1 MPTNKEKLNGA
12 VSVWSN
18 SYNAPTGYGQQ
29 ATMLVDRLKR
39 AGLDVA
45 MLSNYGLEG
54 IPSTIKTP
62 YGKIPHYPRGIDQY
76 SNDSGPTDHQS
87 FVAQFDKPNLFI
99 SLYDV
104 WVMKS
109 AQYDKFP
116 IASWVP
122 LDHVTLPPGVEK
134 FLRKDNV
141 TPIAMSPHGVRQM
154 NAKGIE
160 CEYAPHAIDTKVY
173 KPTYKI
179 GAHEINEYLG
189 LKPETFV
196 VGVVAANKAS
206 GLVHRKAFG
215 ELILAF
221 SIFAKDKP
229 DAVLYLHT
237 DSFGLSGGWNL
248 LAILSSLGVK
258 KEQVIFPNPQDYRFG
273 LSQTNLAAL
282 YTRMDVLLAP
292 SLGEGFGVPS
302 VEAQSCGTRV
312 IGSNWAAT
320 PDLVSPDSWLTDGQ
334 LSWDAGQDAWWMTPN
349 VSSLVNALEESYKAE
364 RGPSQVAIDFAS
376 QFDVE
381 KVWDESWLP
390 ILRKLLK

>member
-39 AGLDVA
+39 ASLDVA

-54 IPSTIKTP
+54 IPSLIKTP

-206 GLVHRKAFG
+206 GLVHRKAYG

-320 PDLVSPDSWLTDGQ
+320 PDLVSPDSWLTEGQ

-364 RGPSQVAIDFAS
+364 RGTSQVAIDFAS

>member
-122 LDHVTLPPGVEK
+122 LDHVTLPPSVEK

-179 GAHEINEYLG
+179 GAHEINKYLG

-206 GLVHRKAFG
+206 GLVHRKAYG

-320 PDLVSPDSWLTDGQ
+320 PDLVSPDSWLTEGQ

-364 RGPSQVAIDFAS
+364 RGTSQVAIDFAS

-381 KVWDESWLP
+381 KVWDESWMP

>member
-29 ATMLVDRLKR
+29 VTMLVDRLKR
-39 AGLDVA
+39 ANLDVA

-54 IPSTIKTP
+54 IPSVINTP
-62 YGKIPHYPRGIDQY
+62 FGKVPHYPRGLDLY
-76 SNDSGPTDHQS
+76 SNDSGPQDHKT
-87 FVAQFDKPNLFI
+87 FIANKDKPNLLI

-109 AQYDKFP
+109 KQYDDFP
-116 IASWVP
+116 IAAWTP
-122 LDHVTLPPGVEK
+122 LDHVTLPPGVEN
-134 FLRKDNV
+134 FLKKENV
-141 TPIAMSPHGVRQM
+141 TPVAMSPHGVRQLT
-154 NAKGIE
+154 AKGIE

-173 KPTYKI
+173 KPSYKI
-179 GAHEINEYLG
+179 GNHDINEYMG
-189 LKPETFV
+189 LTPDNFV

-206 GLVHRKAFG
+206 GLVHRKAYG

-229 DAVLYLHT
+229 DAVLYIHT
-237 DSFGLSGGWNL
+237 DSLGLSGGWNL
-248 LAILSSLGVK
+248 LNILASLGVK

-273 LSQTNLAAL
+273 LAQSDLAAL

-302 VEAQSCGTRV
+302 VEAQACGTRV

-320 PDLVSPDSWLTDGQ
+320 PDLVSSDSWLTEGQ
-334 LSWDAGQDAWWMTPN
+334 LTWDAGQDSWWMTPN

-376 QFDVE
+376 QFEVE
-381 KVWDESWLP
+381 KVWDESWIP
-390 ILRKLLK
+390 ILKKLL

>member
-1 MPTNKEKLNGA
+1 MPTNKEKLTGA

-29 ATMLVDRLKR
+29 VTMLVDRLKR
-39 AGLDVA
+39 SGLDVA

-54 IPSTIKTP
+54 IPSSIQTP
-62 YGKIPHYPRGIDQY
+62 YGKVPHYPRGLDQY
-76 SNDSGPTDHQS
+76 SNDSAPQDHKN
-87 FVAQFDKPNLFI
+87 FIADKNKPNLLI

-104 WVMKS
+104 WVMRS
-109 AQYDKFP
+109 AQYDEFP
-116 IASWVP
+116 IAAWTP

-141 TPIAMSPHGVRQM
+141 TPIAMSPHGVRQLT
-154 NAKGIE
+154 AKGIE
-160 CEYAPHAIDTKVY
+160 CEYVPHAIDTKVY

-179 GAHEINEYLG
+179 GSHPINEYMG
-189 LKPETFV
+189 ITPETFV

-206 GLVHRKAFG
+206 GLVHRKAYG

-248 LAILSSLGVK
+248 LNILSSLGVK

-273 LSQTNLAAL
+273 LAQSDLAAL

-292 SLGEGFGVPS
+292 SFGEGFGVPS
-302 VEAQSCGTRV
+302 VEAQACGTRV

-320 PDLVSPDSWLTDGQ
+320 PDLVSEDSWLTEGQ
-334 LSWDAGQDAWWMTPN
+334 LTWDAGQDAWWMTPN

-364 RGPSQVAIDFAS
+364 RGTSQIAIDFAGK
-376 QFDVE
+376 FDVE
-381 KVWDESWLP
+381 NVWTDHWLP
-390 ILRKLLK
+390 VLRKLLK

>member
-206 GLVHRKAFG
+206 GLVHRKAYG

-364 RGPSQVAIDFAS
+364 RGTSQVAIDFAS

-381 KVWDESWLP
+381 KVWTESWLP

>member
-1 MPTNKEKLNGA
+1 MPTNKEKLTGA

-29 ATMLVDRLKR
+29 TTMLVDRLKR
-39 AGLDVA
+39 SGLDVA

-62 YGKIPHYPRGIDQY
+62 YGEIPHYPRGIDQY
-76 SNDSGPTDHQS
+76 SNDSGPQDHQT

-109 AQYDKFP
+109 AQYDNFP

-122 LDHVTLPPGVEK
+122 LDHVTMPPGVEK

-189 LKPETFV
+189 IKPETFV
-196 VGVVAANKAS
+196 VGAVAANKAS
-206 GLVHRKAFG
+206 GLVHRKAYG

-237 DSFGLSGGWNL
+237 DSFGYSGGWNL
-248 LAILSSLGVK
+248 LNILASLGVK

-273 LSQTNLAAL
+273 LAQSDLAAL

-320 PDLVSPDSWLTDGQ
+320 PDLVSPDSWLVDGQ

-349 VSSLVNALEESYKAE
+349 VSSLVNALELAYKAE

-381 KVWDESWLP
+381 KVWTESWLP

>member
-1 MPTNKEKLNGA
+1 
-12 VSVWSN
+12 
-18 SYNAPTGYGQQ
+18 
-29 ATMLVDRLKR
+29 MLVDRLKR
-39 AGLDVA
+39 ASLDVA

-54 IPSTIKTP
+54 IPGVINTP
-62 YGKIPHYPRGIDQY
+62 YGKVPHYPRGLDQY
-76 SNDSGPTDHQS
+76 SNDSGPQDHKN
-87 FVAQFDKPNLFI
+87 FIADKDKPNLFI

-109 AQYDKFP
+109 KQYDDFP
-116 IASWVP
+116 IAAWVP
-122 LDHVTLPPGVEK
+122 LDHVTLPPGVEN
-134 FLRKDNV
+134 FLKKENV
-141 TPIAMSPHGVRQM
+141 TPVAMSPHGVRQLT
-154 NAKGIE
+154 AKGIE
-160 CEYAPHAIDTKVY
+160 CEYVPHAIDIKTY

-179 GAHEINEYLG
+179 GKHDINEYLG
-189 LKPETFV
+189 LTPDNFM

-206 GLVHRKAFG
+206 GLLHRKAFG

-248 LAILSSLGVK
+248 LNILASLGVK

-273 LSQTNLAAL
+273 LAQSDLAAL

-302 VEAQSCGTRV
+302 VEAQACGTRV

-320 PDLVSPDSWLTDGQ
+320 PDLVSSDSWLTEGQ
-334 LSWDAGQDAWWMTPN
+334 LTWDAGQDSWWMTPN

-364 RGPSQVAIDFAS
+364 RGLSQIAIDFAS
-376 QFDVE
+376 QFEVE
-381 KVWDESWLP
+381 KVWDESWIP
-390 ILRKLLK
+390 ILKKLL

>member
-1 MPTNKEKLNGA
+1 MPTNKEKLTGA

-87 FVAQFDKPNLFI
+87 FVAQFDQPNLFI

-109 AQYDKFP
+109 AQYDNFP

-179 GAHEINEYLG
+179 GAHDINEYLG
-189 LKPETFV
+189 LTPETFV

-206 GLVHRKAFG
+206 GLVHRKAYG

-320 PDLVSPDSWLTDGQ
+320 PDLVSPDSWLTEGQ

-364 RGPSQVAIDFAS
+364 RGTSQVAIDFAS

-381 KVWDESWLP
+381 KVWDESWLT
-390 ILRKLLK
+390 ILKKLLK